1 MPLKTARLLIRPFVA
16 ADLHAL
22 HRIYGDP
29 EAMRWV
35 DGDYA
40 EIAATKAALDT
51 HIAMQARHG
60 FAFWAVLRG
69 DELVG
74 EVGFGWW
81 DDEIEMG
88 WTFRRDA
95 WGLGYATE
103 AGRAALTVAPRE
115 SLIAVIR
122 RENAPSIRVA
132 EKLGFRLDGPR
143 AVRGREQLVY
153 RIGSRAAGAAT
164 SSSAAAQATAARI
177 RTSPPGRRARRP
189 ALRRTRAA

>member
-1 MPLKTARLLIRPFVA
+1 MPLETDRLVIRPFEA

-35 DGDYA
+35 DGDYSD
-40 EIAATKAALDT
+40 IAATQGALET
-51 HIAMQARHG
+51 HIAMHALHG
-60 FAFWAVLRG
+60 FAFWAVLHEG
-69 DELVG
+69 DLIG

-95 WGLGYATE
+95 WGRGFATE
-103 AGRAALTVAPRE
+103 AGRAALTVKPSER
-115 SLIAVIR
+115 LIAVIR
-122 RENAPSIRVA
+122 EENEPSIRVA

-143 AVRGREQLVY
+143 EVRGREQLVY
-153 RIGSRAAGAAT
+153 RSGSAGGDGAGVGAA
-164 SSSAAAQATAARI
+164 
-177 RTSPPGRRARRP
+177 
-189 ALRRTRAA
+189 